1 MSNAGAFVVAV
12 AGAALNLGMVWR
24 NDPAGVYEQGRYR
37 QGLIRNLGDLIAPPC
52 EKNRHRCAMRYTN
65 QAPAFWTTDLVRKEI
80 ATAIT
85 NEESGKVVLL
95 AVLKAEG
102 GRMRSLSIRIVPM
115 RQGNHPEGPC
125 GGKGDTGIIELLC

>member
-1 MSNAGAFVVAV
+1 M
-12 AGAALNLGMVWR
+12 NLRMVWR
-24 NDPAGVYEQGRYR
+24 NNPAGVYEQGRYR
-37 QGLIRNLGDLIAPPC
+37 RGLIRNLGELIAPPY

-85 NEESGKVVLL
+85 NDKSGRVVLL
-95 AVLKAEG
+95 TVLKAG
-102 GRMRSLSIRIVPM
+102 GRRLRSLSTLIVLM

-125 GGKGDTGIIELLC
+125 VRKGVYRDHRTVVLKHGR